1 MRKKLWLSVAMLA
14 VGASLLVAAGFANAA
29 NSGAKSASSTAVKQ
43 GGTLQF
49 SKSIGITYIDPALA
63 YFGDEWMLEWSTCA
77 KLMNYPDKPGA
88 AGGVAYPEV
97 AAGLP
102 KVTNNGKT
110 YTWTLKSTYRF
121 SNGARVTAASFK
133 RAFDRGA
140 SGKMNSPAISYEHE
154 FAGADAFNNGA
165 GSGVAGVIARGN
177 KLVFHLTRTA
187 PDMTTRMTMPF
198 FCSIPANTAMDPN
211 GVTKLPGAGPYYF
224 KQYIPDRLI
233 VLARNKFYRGNRPHN
248 ISGVVEKLNNA
259 SLEACRL
266 QVTQGTLDYCVD
278 GVPPETYAGIAKQYG
293 ISKNAGKT
301 NSGQYQENAEVGFS
315 YIAMNTSRGAF
326 KGNVKLRKAVND
338 IINRKAL
345 IAQGGFHSGVP
356 TSHILPPQMP
366 GSVNKQPYPIGKPN
380 VSAAQALAKGNTR
393 GGNVVMYQGNRAPR
407 PQRAAIIKANLGQI
421 GLNVDVQLM
430 SRATQKEKEGR
441 RSEPF
446 DLTDEGWIADYID
459 PFSFIGALL
468 QGNSIQETENVN
480 VSYFNIPKYN
490 NAINAAGRLAGAK
503 RFSAFGKLDQTIMT
517 ANDAVPWAP
526 YQNFVNRDFV
536 SKHVGCYVYSGVFQ
550 MDIAHLCRK

>member
-1 MRKKLWLSVAMLA
+1 MRKKLLLSVAMLA
-14 VGASLLVAAGFANAA
+14 VGAGLLIAAGFA
-29 NSGAKSASSTAVKQ
+29 SPASSSPSSAGAAIKK
-43 GGTLQF
+43 GGILKY

-63 YFGDEWMLEWSTCA
+63 YFGDEWMLEWATCA
-77 KLMNYPDKPGA
+77 KLMNYPDKAGK

-97 AAGLP
+97 ATGLP
-102 KVTNNGKT
+102 RVTNNGKT
-110 YTWTLKSTYRF
+110 YTFTLKRTYRF

-154 FAGADAFNNGA
+154 VAGADAFNNGA
-165 GSGVAGVIARGN
+165 GSGVSGVVARGN
-177 KLVFHLTRTA
+177 TLVVRLTRTA
-187 PDMTTRMTMPF
+187 PDFATRMTMPF
-198 FCSIPANTAMDPN
+198 FCSIPANMAFDPN
-211 GVTKLPGAGPYYF
+211 GVTNVPGAGPYYF
-224 KQYIPDRLI
+224 KSYVPDRLI
-233 VLARNKFYRGNRPHN
+233 QLRRNKFYKGPRPHN
-248 ISGVVEKLNNA
+248 IDGIDEKLNNA

-266 QVTQGTLDYCVD
+266 QTTQGTLDYCVD
-278 GVPPETYAGIAKQYG
+278 GVPPETYAGIAKKYG
-293 ISKNAGKT
+293 ISKNPGKV

-315 YIAMNTSRGAF
+315 YVAMNMQRPIW
-326 KGNVKLRKAVND
+326 KGNVKLRKAVNY

-356 TSHILPPQMP
+356 NSNILPFSMP
-366 GSVNKQPYPIGKPN
+366 GAPKGQPYPTGRPDVAKAT
-380 VSAAQALAKGNTR
+380 SLAKGNTR

-407 PQRAAIIKANLGQI
+407 PQRAAVIKANLAQI

-446 DLTDEGWIADYID
+446 DITDEGWIADYID

-490 NAINAAGRLAGAK
+490 NAINAAGRLSGPK
-503 RFSAFGKLDQTIMT
+503 RFTAFGKLDRTIMT

-526 YQNFVNRDFV
+526 YQNFVNRDFF
-536 SKHVGCYVYSGVFQ
+536 SKHVGCYLYSGVFQ
-550 MDIAHLCRK
+550 HDIAALCRR

>member
-1 MRKKLWLSVAMLA
+1 MLQWA
-14 VGASLLVAAGFANAA
+14 
-29 NSGAKSASSTAVKQ
+29 
-43 GGTLQF
+43 
-49 SKSIGITYIDPALA
+49 
-63 YFGDEWMLEWSTCA
+63 TCA
-77 KLMNYPDKPGA
+77 KLMNYPDKPGK

-102 KVTNNGKT
+102 KVTNNGKL
-110 YTWTLKSTYRF
+110 YTWTLKRTYRF
-121 SNGARVTAASFK
+121 NTGAKVTAASFK
-133 RAFDRGA
+133 RQFDRDA
-140 SGKMNSPAISYEHE
+140 SGKMNSPAVSYEHE
-154 FAGADAFNNGA
+154 LVGADAFNNGQ
-165 GSGVAGVIARGN
+165 GSGVSGVTAKGYTLKMR
-177 KLVFHLTRTA
+177 LTRPA

-198 FCSIPANTAMDPN
+198 FCSVPANLAMDPN
-211 GVTKLPGAGPYYF
+211 GVNSVPGAGPYYF
-224 KQYIPDRLI
+224 DKYVPDRLI
-233 VLARNKFYRGNRPHN
+233 VLKRNKFYKGKRPHN

-266 QVTQGTLDYCVD
+266 QTSQGANDYCVD

-293 ISKNAGKT
+293 ISKNPGKV

-315 YIAMNTSRGAF
+315 YLAMNMQRPIW
-326 KGNVKLRKAVND
+326 KGNVKLRKAVNY

-345 IAQGGFHSGVP
+345 IAQGGFHAGVP
-356 TSHILPPQMP
+356 NSNILPYSMP
-366 GSVNKQPYPIGKPN
+366 GSPKGQPYPTGAPN
-380 VSAAQALAKGNTR
+380 VSKAKSLASGSTR

-407 PQRAAIIKANLGQI
+407 PQRAAVVKANLAQI
-421 GLNVDVQLM
+421 GLNVDVNLM

-490 NAINAAGRLAGAK
+490 RAIEAAGRLSGPK
-503 RFSAFGKLDQTIMT
+503 RFAAFGNLDRQIMT

-526 YQNFVNRDFV
+526 YQNFVNRDFL

-550 MDIAHLCRK
+550 MDIAALCRK